1 MANER
6 GRTTSVIIPAYNE
19 EQAIGRV
26 VEEIRS
32 VFGALGVEHEILV
45 VDDCSTDGTAEIAR
59 KAGAT
64 VLHNVQNGGYGYSLM
79 RGIRAASYPT
89 IAIVDGDGSYPIS
102 EFPKLVA
109 EYRRGIA
116 MAIGHRQGAYYV
128 PSAIVRAMRFLFR
141 ALVTFI
147 VGRRCPDVN
156 SGMRVFERDA
166 VMPLFPH
173 MSYGFSF
180 TTSITL
186 LFILQALPVSWVPVQ
201 YQKRTGHSKVNYWRD
216 SLKALQIVVSIT
228 ARLNPIKLFLLAAI
242 VNAAVMLPLVAIV
255 AGGAARSV
263 AASVVIETS
272 ALMIALGFVVEGLID
287 KKPFSKE

>member
-1 MANER
+1 MTNER
-6 GRTTSVIIPAYNE
+6 GNTVSVIIPAYNE
-19 EQAIGRV
+19 EEAIGPV
-26 VEEIRS
+26 VEEVRA
-32 VFGALGVEHEILV
+32 VFTELGLAFEILV
-45 VDDCSTDGTAEIAR
+45 VDDCSTDGTGQIAR
-59 KAGAT
+59 ASDAT
-64 VLHNVQNGGYGYSLM
+64 VLRNVQNGGYGYSLM
-79 RGIRAASYPT
+79 RGIRAARYPT

-102 EFPKLVA
+102 EFPKLIA

-116 MAIGHRQGAYYV
+116 MAIGHRQGAHYV
-128 PSAIVRAMRFLFR
+128 PSLFLRWLRFLFR

-186 LFILQALPVSWVPVQ
+186 LFILQALPVSWVPVR
-201 YQKRTGHSKVNYWRD
+201 YQKRAGRSKINYWRD
-216 SLKALQIVVSIT
+216 SLKALQIVASIT

-242 VNAAVMLPLVAIV
+242 VNAIVMLPLVMLGA
-255 AGGAARSV
+255 GAAALPI
-263 AASVVIETS
+263 AATVVIEAS
-272 ALMIALGFVVEGLID
+272 ALIIALGFVVEGLID